1 MSRVVTDSK
10 MKMRDRLSFLIFI
23 AIVIVT
29 LCVNCFV
36 VIANPNVIVNT
47 FCDSEV
53 VEPLHTDVVTY
64 AKDMCK
70 KNNLPDS
77 FIENSITYDSVY
89 ILQKSCISGKLG
101 ASSDFNENAFETYL
115 DEFRTHLAED
125 VYKMIDEKNVQI
137 DPSVS
142 DSAVDNFCLD
152 IAKYVDTRV
161 NLSYI
166 NSVVKGVKVVR
177 VLSTVL
183 SIIFGISGVSA
194 VVYMS
199 FKGGKTYRILRHISY
214 SVLGGTIVGFINAL
228 ILIVLKTTK
237 DLVIYPL
244 YIAQAFMNY
253 VDLSIE
259 CIMISSLCLLT
270 VFFLLIS
277 VVWKIKRDECD

>member
-1 MSRVVTDSK
+1 MI
-10 MKMRDRLSFLIFI
+10 LSIF
-23 AIVIVT
+23 
-29 LCVNCFV
+29 FRK
-36 VIANPNVIVNT
+36 
-47 FCDSEV
+47 
-53 VEPLHTDVVTY
+53 Y
-64 AKDMCK
+64 R
-70 KNNLPDS
+70 
-77 FIENSITYDSVY
+77 
-89 ILQKSCISGKLG
+89 ISGKLG

-277 VVWKIKRDECD
+277 AVWKIKRDECD